1 MNSMLS
7 SPQNSPPPLHNHLN
21 LHDATT
27 TSSSSNHG
35 GRHRM
40 IRTRRVQSSPTTS
53 DRKTYNP
60 CTSPSNSSQDDS
72 VVAAAA
78 GGSSGSMG
86 AHSAAAALREVSPSH
101 LRTLRMLRRRGRQQE
116 AKRLRLCA
124 SCLALALVG
133 VTCLAYLIRSSHRSS
148 SSSSPVNGRPVGA
161 DHRFTTSESPDAVA
175 APATPPFLLRSHGA
189 PSCGSEPD
197 VVEFTLVMQC
207 SEDRLWM
214 MEHHCH
220 RWPGAVSLAVYS
232 NESAEDLELR
242 LRELKCGGPNG
253 DLLSV
258 RTIRADRP
266 DSDYPVNELRNLAF
280 RQVRTSHVVYVDIDF
295 WVDTNLY
302 NVLHLH
308 VEALRDD
315 PQLALVLPAFAL
327 RRQCRPY
334 KECPNKNIPRMPKT
348 KADIL
353 ENLYNRTVTA
363 FDPTNYGGH
372 GSTHYVE
379 WMEQEDDELEEID
392 CVLSNRYE
400 PYLVVRYCDA
410 LPPFQPSF
418 TGYGK
423 NKMTWVMQLRRLGY
437 RLGQLNSFVCHYPHL
452 DSKARM
458 AWEGTTEVGQ
468 HAPPRPKDPKLYLDL
483 KRGRNDRLFLDFK
496 RWLHSGN
503 VPDRTVVGM
512 CDDHLDDDAKL
523 WVDRGGIAA
532 AAAAA
537 GRT

>member
-1 MNSMLS
+1 M
-7 SPQNSPPPLHNHLN
+7 
-21 LHDATT
+21 
-27 TSSSSNHG
+27 G
-35 GRHRM
+35 G
-40 IRTRRVQSSPTTS
+40 
-53 DRKTYNP
+53 
-60 CTSPSNSSQDDS
+60 
-72 VVAAAA
+72 
-78 GGSSGSMG
+78 
-86 AHSAAAALREVSPSH
+86 HSIAALREPSPSH
-101 LRTLRMLRRRGRQQE
+101 LRTLRMLRRRSRQQE

-133 VTCLAYLIRSSHRSS
+133 VTCLAYLIRSSHSSLSS
-148 SSSSPVNGRPVGA
+148 SSSSSQQQHGPAGA
-161 DHRFTTSESPDAVA
+161 DHHRITTSVSPGVA
-175 APATPPFLLRSHGA
+175 FSSTATTTGSTRAAAAAGPPQFLLRSNGA
-189 PSCGSEPD
+189 PACESEPES
-197 VVEFTLVMQC
+197 VEFTLVTQC

-214 MEHHCH
+214 MEYHCQ

-232 NESAEDLELR
+232 NASADDLELR
-242 LRELKCGGPNG
+242 LRELRCGGPDG

-266 DSDYPVNELRNLAF
+266 DSDYPVNELRNAAF

-302 NVLHLH
+302 NVLHRN
-308 VEALRDD
+308 VDALQAD
-315 PQLALVLPAFAL
+315 PKLALVLPAFAL
-327 RRQCRPY
+327 RRQCRAY
-334 KECPNKNIPRMPKT
+334 RDCPNRNIPRMPKT

-400 PYLVVRYCDA
+400 PYLVVRYCDS

-458 AWEGTTEVGQ
+458 AWEGTTEAGQ

-496 RWLHSGN
+496 RWLHSGD
-503 VPDRTVVGM
+503 VPDRTIVGM

-523 WVDRGGIAA
+523 WVDRGGAA
-532 AAAAA
+532 AAVT
-537 GRT
+537 GRV